1 MKVFRGVKTSVEEG
15 VEEMVVDRYRY
26 QGGVEPAFKSS
37 FSRCEKHK
45 HECNP
50 TCNSTNDPINI

>member
-26 QGGVEPAFKSS
+26 QGGVDKHIIRYQIRISIDPAGVEKL
-37 FSRCEKHK
+37 SRRQK
-45 HECNP
+45 
-50 TCNSTNDPINI
+50 